1 MIHLEAR
8 QDFLVAMAL
17 LALTSHDPDLPK
29 MDNGTAFQ
37 AQKIITSIKHQHHE
51 RILLGSQTDPM
62 RVSWMLV
69 WELNDMSRTDVGVRR
84 IPVDKSR

>member
-37 AQKIITSIKHQHHE
+37 AQKIHRSNTII
-51 RILLGSQTDPM
+51 M
-62 RVSWMLV
+62 R
-69 WELNDMSRTDVGVRR
+69 GYF
-84 IPVDKSR
+84 